1 MTTSVVQIHILGS
14 SREHFGVPL
23 LQEKKMK
30 VSRKNK
36 GQHCGV
42 ISGISPSPI
51 RKPKYII
58 LTKSVKLIFE
68 FKMFLSVR
76 QEVFLTLGKLFNFFE
91 ELLLCDRKVNKN
103 S

>member
-1 MTTSVVQIHILGS
+1 
-14 SREHFGVPL
+14 
-23 LQEKKMK
+23 MK

-51 RKPKYII
+51 RKPKYI

-76 QEVFLTLGKLFNFFE
+76 QKVFLTLGKLFNFFE
-91 ELLLCDRKVNKN
+91 ELLLCNKKVNKN